1 MKENKTNKIL
11 ITIIILLA
19 VAILILGIVFIVTI
33 TKINNKIENS
43 TKAENMQETTLPET
57 TTVQITTAQPTTE
70 TPTTKPVVS
79 KVGVYKAEQYKDVDI
94 IQQGGQEV
102 SIIKAS
108 KDKISFELTSISSPP
123 ANRIASIQV
132 DDLKLVDGKAHFTFD
147 DDEWFNRGEGDIEII
162 SDKEIIICA
171 TVTRSNQD
179 ALWSIETSKQVMV
192 YTGTGKTF
200 D

>member
-19 VAILILGIVFIVTI
+19 VAILVLGVVFIVTI
-33 TKINNKIENS
+33 TKINKDKEV
-43 TKAENMQETTLPET
+43 ETTLPET
-57 TTVQITTAQPTTE
+57 TTVQLTTAQSTTE
-70 TPTTKPVVS
+70 APTTKSIVS
-79 KVGVYKAEQYKDVDI
+79 KVGVYKPDQYKDVNI
-94 IQQGGQEV
+94 IEQGGQGV

-147 DDEWFNRGEGDIEII
+147 DDEWFNRGEGDIEIV
-162 SDKEIIICA
+162 SDKEIIIFA

-192 YTGTGKTF
+192 YTGAGKLF

>member
-33 TKINNKIENS
+33 TKINKDKEV
-43 TKAENMQETTLPET
+43 ETTLSET
-57 TTVQITTAQPTTE
+57 TAVQITTAQPTTE

-123 ANRIASIQV
+123 ANRIASIQI

-147 DDEWFNRGEGDIEII
+147 DDEWFNRGEGDIEIV

-192 YTGTGKTF
+192 YTGAGRTF